1 MAYLAAAEATSKLNN
16 YVELTADRALA
27 MAAVSDKRIA
37 EGTVGLL
44 EGLPI
49 GVKDLF
55 CTKEV
60 SSTAC
65 SKILKG
71 LSRPMKYRDV

>member
-1 MAYLAAAEATSKLNN
+1 MAAAEATSDLNN
-16 YVELTADRALA
+16 YVELTADHALA
-27 MAAVSDKRIA
+27 MAAKSDKRIA
-37 EGTVGLL
+37 EGTAGIL

-55 CTKEV
+55 CTKDI

-65 SKILKG
+65 SKI
-71 LSRPMKYRDV
+71 

>member
-1 MAYLAAAEATSKLNN
+1 
-16 YVELTADRALA
+16 

-37 EGTVGLL
+37 GGTAGLL

-55 CTKEV
+55 CKEV

-65 SKILKG
+65 SKILNGFKPPYESTVTSNLWAAG
-71 LSRPMKYRDV
+71 GVMLQAQL